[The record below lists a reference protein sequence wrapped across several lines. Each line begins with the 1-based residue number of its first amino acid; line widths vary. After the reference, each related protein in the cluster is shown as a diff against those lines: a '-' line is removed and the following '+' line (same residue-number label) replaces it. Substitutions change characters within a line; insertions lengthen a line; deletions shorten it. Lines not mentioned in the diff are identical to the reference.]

1 MPTSIPASATSDG
14 AVETRP
20 AGPVPPPDRDDT
32 PFHDQWV
39 QFTQSRAAVLG
50 LGIVVLFF
58 LLALFASVLAPGDPI
73 AQHLDAQLARPL
85 HGGYLLGSDDL
96 GRDILSRIL
105 YGARISLLV
114 GAISVSIS
122 ITVGGVVGLLSG
134 YFGGLVDLLVMRLI
148 DIMLAFPSILLAI
161 VICAALGPSLQN
173 AMIAIGVIGIPSIA
187 RIVRASVLA
196 EKEMDYVTAERSLG
210 ASHLRLVFSAI
221 LPNCLAPLIVQA
233 TLAYAG
239 AIISAAGLSFLGLG
253 AQPPTPE
260 WGFMVSSGKEY
271 ISTAWWVITCPGLAI
286 LLAVLGFNLLG
297 DGLRDV
303 LDPRMKE

>member
-1 MPTSIPASATSDG
+1 MNDKPQSQDHSLFY
-14 AVETRP
+14 E
-20 AGPVPPPDRDDT
+20 
-32 PFHDQWV
+32 HWV
-39 QFTQSRAAVLG
+39 QFRKGKSAVLG
-50 LGIVVLFF
+50 LFIIVLFF
-58 LLALFASVLAPGDPI
+58 LLAVFASVIAPVDPI
-73 AQHLDAQLARPL
+73 AQHLDAALTHPF
-85 HGGYLLGSDDL
+85 HGGYLLGADDL

-105 YGARISLLV
+105 FGARISLLV
-114 GAISVSIS
+114 GAISISIS
-122 ITVGGVVGLLSG
+122 VTVGGVVGLVSG
-134 YFGGLVDLLVMRLI
+134 YFGGVVDLLVMRLI

-173 AMIAIGVIGIPSIA
+173 AMIAIGVIGVPSIA

-210 ASHLRLVFSAI
+210 ASHLRLIFSAI
-221 LPNCLAPLIVQA
+221 LPNCVAPLIVQS

-260 WGFMVSSGKEY
+260 WGFMVSSGKEF
-271 ISTAWWVITCPGLAI
+271 ISTAWWVITFPGLAI
-286 LLAVLGFNLLG
+286 LFAELGFNLLG

>member
-1 MPTSIPASATSDG
+1 MEHVAASQ
-14 AVETRP
+14 
-20 AGPVPPPDRDDT
+20 DRSLLYE
-32 PFHDQWV
+32 HWV
-39 QFTQSRAAVLG
+39 QFRKGRPALLG
-50 LGIVVLFF
+50 LFIIVLFF
-58 LLALFASVLAPGDPI
+58 LLALCAPLIAPADPI
-73 AQHLDAQLARPL
+73 AQHLDASLARPMQA
-85 HGGYLLGSDDL
+85 GYLLGADEL

-105 YGARISLLV
+105 FGARISLLV

-122 ITVGGVVGLLSG
+122 IALGGVIGLLSG
-134 YFGGLVDLLVMRLI
+134 YFGGVADILIMRLI
-148 DIMLAFPSILLAI
+148 DIMMAFPSILLAI
-161 VICAALGPSLQN
+161 VICAAMGPSLQN
-173 AMIAIGVIGIPSIA
+173 AMIAIGVIGIPSIS

-221 LPNCLAPLIVQA
+221 LPNCMAPLIVQA

-260 WGFMVSSGKEY
+260 WGYMVSSGKEY
-271 ISTAWWVITCPGLAI
+271 ISTAWWVITFPGLAI
-286 LLAVLGFNLLG
+286 LMAVLGFNLLG

>member
-1 MPTSIPASATSDG
+1 MAETLIQEHSPTY
-14 AVETRP
+14 EK
-20 AGPVPPPDRDDT
+20 
-32 PFHDQWV
+32 WV
-39 QFTQSRAAVLG
+39 QFKQNRSAVLG
-50 LGIVVLFF
+50 LAIVVAFF
-58 LLALFASVLAPGDPI
+58 MLATLAAVLSPHDPI
-73 AQHLDAQLARPL
+73 AQHLDAQLTRPL
-85 HGGYLLGSDDL
+85 HSGYLLGTDDL

-105 YGARISLLV
+105 FGARISLLV

-122 ITVGGVVGLLSG
+122 ITVGGVIGLLSG
-134 YFGGLVDLLVMRLI
+134 YFGGVADILIMRVI
-148 DIMLAFPSILLAI
+148 DIMMAFPSILLAI

-187 RIVRASVLA
+187 RIVRAAVLA

-221 LPNCLAPLIVQA
+221 LPNCVAPLIVQA

-271 ISTAWWVITCPGLAI
+271 ISTAWWVITFPGLAI
-286 LLAVLGFNLLG
+286 LFAVLGFNLLG

>member
-1 MPTSIPASATSDG
+1 MAETLIQDHSPTY
-14 AVETRP
+14 EK
-20 AGPVPPPDRDDT
+20 
-32 PFHDQWV
+32 WV
-39 QFTQSRAAVLG
+39 QFKQNRSAVLG
-50 LGIVVLFF
+50 LAIVVAFF
-58 LLALFASVLAPGDPI
+58 VLATLAAVLSPHDPV
-73 AQHLDAQLARPL
+73 AQHLDAQLTRPL
-85 HGGYLLGSDDL
+85 HSGYLLGTDDL

-105 YGARISLLV
+105 FGARISLLV

-122 ITVGGVVGLLSG
+122 ITVGGVIGLLSG
-134 YFGGLVDLLVMRLI
+134 YFGGVADILIMRVI
-148 DIMLAFPSILLAI
+148 DIMMAFPSILLAI

-187 RIVRASVLA
+187 RIVRAAVLA

-221 LPNCLAPLIVQA
+221 LPNCVAPLIVQA

-271 ISTAWWVITCPGLAI
+271 ISTAWWVITFPGLAI
-286 LLAVLGFNLLG
+286 LFAVLGFNLLG

>member
-1 MPTSIPASATSDG
+1 MADPS
-14 AVETRP
+14 VTR
-20 AGPVPPPDRDDT
+20 DLS
-32 PFHDQWV
+32 PFQEQWL
-39 QFTQSRAAVLG
+39 QFRQSRSAVLG
-50 LGIVVLFF
+50 LFIVVLFL
-58 LLALFASVLAPGDPI
+58 LLALFAPMIAPADPI
-73 AQHLDAQLARPL
+73 AQNLEAQLTRPL
-85 HGGYLLGSDDL
+85 HGGYLFGADDL

-105 YGARISLLV
+105 FGARISLLV

-122 ITVGGVVGLLSG
+122 LAIGGAVGLLSG
-134 YFGGLVDLLVMRLI
+134 YFGGLADLLVMRLI

-161 VICAALGPSLQN
+161 VICAAMGPSLQN

-260 WGFMVSSGKEY
+260 WGFMVSSGMEY
-271 ISTAWWVITCPGLAI
+271 ISTAWWVITFPGLAI
-286 LLAVLGFNLLG
+286 LVAVLGFNLLG

>member
-1 MPTSIPASATSDG
+1 MDI
-14 AVETRP
+14 
-20 AGPVPPPDRDDT
+20 PVPALDRS
-32 PFHDQWV
+32 PLHEQWL
-39 QFTQSRAAVLG
+39 QFRKSRSAVLG
-50 LGIVVLFF
+50 LAVVVLFL
-58 LLALFASVLAPGDPI
+58 LLALFAPALAPGDPI
-73 AQHLDAQLARPL
+73 AQHLDAQLTRPL
-85 HGGYLLGSDDL
+85 HGGYLLGADDL

-122 ITVGGVVGLLSG
+122 ITIGGAVGLLSG
-134 YFGGLVDLLVMRLI
+134 YFGGLADLLVMRLI

-196 EKEMDYVTAERSLG
+196 EKELDYVTAERSLG

-260 WGFMVSSGKEY
+260 WGFMVASGKEY
-271 ISTAWWVITCPGLAI
+271 ISTAWWVITFPGLAI
-286 LLAVLGFNLLG
+286 LFAVLGFNLLG

>member
-1 MPTSIPASATSDG
+1 MPMSTPESAISAPALQDTSLLH
-14 AVETRP
+14 E
-20 AGPVPPPDRDDT
+20 
-32 PFHDQWV
+32 HWV
-39 QFTQSRAAVLG
+39 QFRQSRSAVFG
-50 LGIVVLFF
+50 LFIVLTFF
-58 LLALFASVLAPGDPI
+58 LLALLAPALAPADPI
-73 AQHLDAQLARPL
+73 AQNLDAQLARPL
-85 HGGYLLGSDDL
+85 HGGFLLGSDDL

-105 YGARISLLV
+105 FGARISLLV

-122 ITVGGVVGLLSG
+122 IAVGGAVGLLSG
-134 YFGGLVDLLVMRLI
+134 YFGGLADLLVMRLI

-196 EKEMDYVTAERSLG
+196 EKELDYVTAERSLG

-221 LPNCLAPLIVQA
+221 LPNCMAPLIVQA

-260 WGFMVSSGKEY
+260 WGFMVASGQEY
-271 ISTAWWVITCPGLAI
+271 ISTAWWVITFPGLAI
-286 LLAVLGFNLLG
+286 LFAVLGFNLLG

>member
-1 MPTSIPASATSDG
+1 MDSNLQ
-14 AVETRP
+14 
-20 AGPVPPPDRDDT
+20 DRDRSLLYE
-32 PFHDQWV
+32 QWV
-39 QFTQSRAAVLG
+39 QFRRNKSAVLG
-50 LGIVVLFF
+50 LVLVALMV
-58 LLALFASVLAPGDPI
+58 LLALLAPVLAPADPV
-73 AQHLDAQLARPL
+73 AQRLQSQLARPL
-85 HGGYLLGSDDL
+85 HDGFILGADDV

-114 GAISVSIS
+114 GAISVTIS
-122 ITVGGVVGLLSG
+122 LVAGGVVGLLAG
-134 YFGGLVDLLVMRLI
+134 YFGGLLDLVLMRFI
-148 DIMLAFPSILLAI
+148 DIMMAFPTILLAI
-161 VICAALGPSLQN
+161 VICATLGPSLQN

-187 RIVRASVLA
+187 RIIRASVLA
-196 EKEMDYVTAERSLG
+196 EKELDYVTAERSLG

-221 LPNCLAPLIVQA
+221 LPNCVAPLIVQS

-239 AIISAAGLSFLGLG
+239 AIISAASLSFMGLG

-260 WGFMVSSGKEY
+260 WGFMVASGMEF
-271 ISTAWWVITCPGLAI
+271 ISTAWWVITFPGLAI

>member
-1 MPTSIPASATSDG
+1 
-14 AVETRP
+14 
-20 AGPVPPPDRDDT
+20 
-32 PFHDQWV
+32 
-39 QFTQSRAAVLG
+39 
-50 LGIVVLFF
+50 
-58 LLALFASVLAPGDPI
+58 
-73 AQHLDAQLARPL
+73 
-85 HGGYLLGSDDL
+85 
-96 GRDILSRIL
+96 
-105 YGARISLLV
+105 
-114 GAISVSIS
+114 
-122 ITVGGVVGLLSG
+122 
-134 YFGGLVDLLVMRLI
+134 VDLLVMRLI

-271 ISTAWWVITCPGLAI
+271 ISTAWWVITFPGLAI

>member
-1 MPTSIPASATSDG
+1 MIKEESLLY
-14 AVETRP
+14 
-20 AGPVPPPDRDDT
+20 
-32 PFHDQWV
+32 DQWV
-39 QFTQSRAAVLG
+39 QFKKNRSAVFG

-58 LLALFASVLAPGDPI
+58 LLALFASLLAPADPI
-73 AQHLDAQLARPL
+73 AQHLEAQLTQPM
-85 HGGYLLGSDDL
+85 HGGFLLGTDDL

-105 YGARISLLV
+105 FGARISLLV
-114 GAISVSIS
+114 G
-122 ITVGGVVGLLSG
+122 
-134 YFGGLVDLLVMRLI
+134 
-148 DIMLAFPSILLAI
+148 I

-173 AMIAIGVIGIPSIA
+173 AMIAIGVIGVPSIA

-210 ASHLRLVFSAI
+210 ASNLRLIFSAI
-221 LPNCLAPLIVQA
+221 LPNCMAPLIVQA

-271 ISTAWWVITCPGLAI
+271 ISTAWWVITFPGLAI
-286 LLAVLGFNLLG
+286 LFAVLGFNLLG

>member
-1 MPTSIPASATSDG
+1 MSQQALLEDASLFQERWS
-14 AVETRP
+14 
-20 AGPVPPPDRDDT
+20 
-32 PFHDQWV
+32 
-39 QFTQSRAAVLG
+39 QFKQSKSALVGLVIVLA
-50 LGIVVLFF
+50 FF
-58 LLALFASVLAPGDPI
+58 LLAVVAPLLAPADPI
-73 AQHLDAQLARPL
+73 AQHLDAQLAHPL
-85 HGGYLLGSDDL
+85 TGGYLLGADDL

-114 GAISVSIS
+114 GAISVTIS
-122 ITVGGVVGLLSG
+122 LSVGGVIGLVSG
-134 YFGGLVDLLVMRLI
+134 YFGGVADLLIMRFI

-210 ASHLRLVFSAI
+210 ASHLRLIFSAI
-221 LPNCLAPLIVQA
+221 LPNCVAPLIVQA

-271 ISTAWWVITCPGLAI
+271 ISTAWWVITFPGCAI